1 MYGVLVVYQVFF
13 FFYILQGRATIQIP
27 ATVYTGKNMTL
38 TCGPPDI
45 DLGQISASEWTF
57 NGQKIENGKRF
68 EITSGRIYTL
78 TVNNVI
84 LADIGKSD
92 GVHFSSP

>member
-1 MYGVLVVYQVFF
+1 
-13 FFYILQGRATIQIP
+13 
-27 ATVYTGKNMTL
+27 MTL
-38 TCGPPDI
+38 TCGPPYI

-57 NGQKIENGKRF
+57 KGQKIENGKRF

-84 LADIGKSD
+84 LADIGTA
-92 GVHFSSP
+92 VNQMEFTFLHLHFECAHH